1 MAGSLDDLI
10 RDLKGFERR
19 GEVVKQLRK
28 EFRKPVPAVRKAIR
42 RRALDTLPAGGGL
55 NKWVAKTRITA
66 RVQVTGRAVA
76 VTLKGGRNSSNGKR
90 SDIRR
95 LDKGKVRHPSWGRRG
110 EGKWH
115 SQSVTAGFFTG
126 PATEIDQWRT
136 ACERAVSNAFD
147 VIGRG

>member
-10 RDLKGFERR
+10 RDLKGFEHR

-28 EFRKPVPAVRKAIR
+28 EFRKPVPVVREAIR

-66 RVQVTGRAVA
+66 RVQVSGRAVG
-76 VTLKGGRNSSNGKR
+76 VTLKGSRKSTKDK
-90 SDIRR
+90 SDLRR

-110 EGKWH
+110 SGQWH
-115 SQSVTAGFFTG
+115 TQNVTAGFFTG
-126 PATEIDQWRT
+126 PATEIDQWRS